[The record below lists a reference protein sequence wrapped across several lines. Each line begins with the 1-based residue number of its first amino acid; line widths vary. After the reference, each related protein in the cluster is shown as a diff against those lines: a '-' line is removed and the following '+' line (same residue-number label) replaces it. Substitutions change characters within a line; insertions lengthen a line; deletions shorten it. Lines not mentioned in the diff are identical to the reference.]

1 MSSSDNLCEVLV
13 CQSEEGGDH
22 KVVVQGASRVAQAGK
37 QQEQSEVK
45 IDLCVCVCGRKVGEE
60 GIRGGGGRAEGS

>member
-45 IDLCVCVCGRKVGEE
+45 IDLCVCV
-60 GIRGGGGRAEGS
+60 

>member
-13 CQSEEGGDH
+13 CQPEEGGDH

-45 IDLCVCVCGRKVGEE
+45 IDLCVCVE
-60 GIRGGGGRAEGS
+60 GKWGKRGYGGGGGRAEGS